1 MRGPTAQSRRI
12 RVLAL
17 GGSTGHYGGLEA
29 FCRRSQDA
37 LAQLDQFEVV
47 SKKTESAH
55 MSLRRLPAFLRAL
68 GALIPASRQGYDCAW
83 IQYASL
89 PDLAYAVVARLLGMR
104 VLVTPH
110 LGREWRSQTNMLLR
124 RLGDISLGAAHRLA
138 LISVTQEEDLRLPDR
153 VPRSLIRTFLP
164 PKAINGPMPQR
175 RRPDQP
181 LLLIHSSRLS
191 VGKGTFLFVDLCA
204 QLRAHGVSFE
214 AKICGGADAATMARL
229 DAEVRGHGM
238 QDAVEVVGRLG
249 EDELL
254 ALLGR
259 SDVLIHLSRIDSYPL
274 TVLEAMASG
283 MFPICLELAGARN
296 MIETYDG
303 HIVGT
308 ERPVADTLEWLLAH
322 DLEAVRDRGHRLSAR
337 VRADYAVPRCSEAL
351 ARAIIACSSAD
362 TARTAP
368 VDIYEKSL

>member
-1 MRGPTAQSRRI
+1 MRAPATQSRRI

-47 SKKTESAH
+47 GRKTESAH
-55 MSLRRLPAFLRAL
+55 MSLRRLPAFLEAL
-68 GALIPASRQGYDCAW
+68 GALVPASRQGYDCAW

-89 PDLAYAVVARLLGMR
+89 PDLAYAVVARMLGMR

-124 RLGDISLGAAHRLA
+124 RLGDMSLAAAHRLA
-138 LISVTQEEDLRLPDR
+138 LISVTQEEDLRLPDA

-164 PKAINGPMPQR
+164 PAAIDGPMPRR

-181 LLLIHSSRLS
+181 MLLVHSARLS
-191 VGKGTFLFVDLCA
+191 AGKGTFLFVDLCA
-204 QLRAHGVSFE
+204 QLKAAGIAFE

-229 DAEVRGHGM
+229 HADVIA
-238 QDAVEVVGRLG
+238 QDVQDRVDVVGRL
-249 EDELL
+249 DEEALL
-254 ALLGR
+254 ALLGQ
-259 SDVLIHLSRIDSYPL
+259 SDVLVHLSRIDSYPL

-283 MFPICLELAGARN
+283 MFPICMELAGARN

-303 HIVGT
+303 HVVGT
-308 ERPVADTLEWLLAH
+308 ETPVAEAVEWLAAQ
-322 DLEAVRDRGHRLSAR
+322 DLEDLRDRGQRVCAR
-337 VRADYAVPRCSEAL
+337 VRADYAMSCCSEAL

-362 TARTAP
+362 MARTAP
-368 VDIYEKSL
+368 MDMYEKPL